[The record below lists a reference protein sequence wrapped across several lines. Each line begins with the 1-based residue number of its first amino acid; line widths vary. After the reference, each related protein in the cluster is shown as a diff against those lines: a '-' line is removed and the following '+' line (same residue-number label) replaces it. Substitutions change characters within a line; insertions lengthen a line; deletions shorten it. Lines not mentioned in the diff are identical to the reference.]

1 MLAKIFT
8 NPKWSKSLI
17 DGIKMSGNSQM
28 FITAMS
34 KLSAEVTG
42 QTLLPSQQML
52 PQDVN
57 YQSTRP
63 NVRTLPTMIGVE

>member
-1 MLAKIFT
+1 
-8 NPKWSKSLI
+8 
-17 DGIKMSGNSQM
+17 MSGNSQM

-52 PQDVN
+52 PQEVN

-63 NVRTLPTMIGVE
+63 DVRTLPTMIGVE